1 MIARFTNTKALHG
14 TSAISRNKAKIYRYI
29 DDHPEVTRKQIGKEL
44 GIRPATVSELVAE
57 LLGQGVLREGD
68 PVAVNRKG
76 RREVPLTIVADRF
89 AAIVV
94 HVVSNRIRGTLL
106 DMSGSV
112 RAERKPDL
120 PVDTMAVNAQLEDL
134 FVALIED
141 LRGHVPPG
149 TELEGVGLALPGIV
163 DELSGVWIFSSRWPH
178 MREMNL
184 NRITE
189 RTGLKVLVN
198 KNLNAELEHQL
209 SIDSEVGRDGIL
221 FVHWGYGIGATY
233 AHDGQIWRPRGGR
246 FGELGHWIGGTGT
259 GRQCLCGNRGC
270 LETEAAL
277 WSILPEIKR
286 DYPDAPGDER
296 AFEDFMRNNKGLS
309 AHPSVRSATER
320 FVNAL
325 HDLQMTLFA
334 RKMFITGP
342 FVQDPTVFDDLR
354 RGLMAKLP
362 GYAGEGLELVPAK
375 PFAMGEIIGAAAPF
389 FRAASSKCLNP

>member
-1 MIARFTNTKALHG
+1 MLARFTNTKALHG
-14 TSAISRNKAKIYRYI
+14 MSAISRNKAKIYGYI
-29 DDHPEVTRKQIGKEL
+29 NDQPEVTRKQIGEEL
-44 GIRPATVSELVAE
+44 GIRPATVSDLVAE
-57 LLGQGVLREGD
+57 LLGQGLVREGD

-76 RREVPLTIVADRF
+76 RREVPLTSVTDRF

-94 HVVSNRIRGTLL
+94 HVVSNRVRGTLL
-106 DMSGSV
+106 DMSGAV
-112 RAERKPDL
+112 RAEQMPDL
-120 PVDTMAVNAQLEDL
+120 PVDTMAANAQLEDL
-134 FVALIED
+134 FVTLIED
-141 LRGHVPPG
+141 LRTHVPSG
-149 TELEGVGLALPGIV
+149 TDLEGVGLALPGIV

-178 MREMNL
+178 MREMDL
-184 NRITE
+184 NRLTE

-209 SIDSEVGRDGIL
+209 SIDSEAGRDGIL

-246 FGELGHWIGGTGT
+246 FGELGHWSGGTGS
-259 GRQCLCGNRGC
+259 GRQCLCGKRGC

-296 AFEDFMRNNKGLS
+296 AFEDFMRCHKGLS
-309 AHPSVRSATER
+309 AHPSIRLATER

-325 HDLQMTLFA
+325 HDLQMILFA
-334 RKMFITGP
+334 RKIFITGP
-342 FVQDPTVFDDLR
+342 FVQDAMVFEALR
-354 RGLMAKLP
+354 SGLMERLP

-389 FRAASSKCLNP
+389 FRAALSKCLNP